1 MLRGDFHMHTAF
13 SRDCDTPPDVL
24 VRRCHEVGLNCI
36 AVTDHNVIGGAL
48 EAQKL
53 AAPYS
58 DLMVIVGEEVKSSQG
73 DIIGLFLKE
82 EVPRGLSPMDT
93 VRCIKDQG
101 GLVMV
106 PHPFDAVRRGPLS
119 SDALREV
126 LPHVDVIEVLNARTI
141 LSRDLEKCRSLAAK
155 TPLPTVGVSDA
166 HTPGELGSAYVEFD
180 EFDGSPS
187 SFKYAVRGGRVV
199 GHRSTPLVHLVTG
212 YVKVKKRFFP
222 GPNSY
227 SSRTQR

>member
-1 MLRGDFHMHTAF
+1 MHTAF
-13 SRDCDTPPDVL
+13 SRDCDTSPDVL
-24 VRRCHEVGLNCI
+24 VRRCREVGLNCI
-36 AVTDHNVIGGAL
+36 AITDHNVIKGAL
-48 EAQKL
+48 EVRKL
-53 AAPYS
+53 AAAYS
-58 DLMVIVGEEVKSSQG
+58 DLMVIVGEEVKSSKG

-106 PHPFDAVRRGPLS
+106 PHPVDVVRRGPLS
-119 SDALREV
+119 PDALREI

-141 LSRDLEKCRSLAAK
+141 LSRDLEKCRSLAAG
-155 TPLPTVGVSDA
+155 TPIPTVGVSDA

-187 SFKYAVRGGRVV
+187 SFKHAVRGGRVA

-222 GPNSY
+222 VPNSS
-227 SSRTQR
+227 SSRTKR

>member
-24 VRRCHEVGLNCI
+24 VRRCREVGLNCI
-36 AVTDHNVIGGAL
+36 AVTDHNVIEGAL

-53 AAPYS
+53 AAPYP

-82 EVPRGLSPMDT
+82 EVPKGLSPMDT

-101 GLVMV
+101 GLVMI
-106 PHPFDAVRRGPLS
+106 PHPIDAIRRGPLS
-119 SDALREV
+119 PDSLREI
-126 LPHVDVIEVLNARTI
+126 LPQVDVIEVLNARTI
-141 LSRDLEKCRSLAAK
+141 LSRDLDRCRSLAAE
-155 TPLPTVGVSDA
+155 TPIPTVGVSDA

-187 SFKYAVRGGRVV
+187 SFKCAVRGGRVL

-222 GPNSY
+222 RPNSS
-227 SSRTQR
+227 SSRTKR